1 MEIYVLF
8 CGTAEIV
15 YVTSKAFADGTNPS
29 VSFTGCTVGDEYLV
43 VAYGYQSV
51 RFNSITGMSNK
62 TQGNVGQG
70 AYRIGT
76 ATSTTIKVTATLTG
90 SRNNERALL
99 FHLKTE

>member
-1 MEIYVLF
+1 
-8 CGTAEIV
+8 
-15 YVTSKAFADGTNPS
+15 
-29 VSFTGCTVGDEYLV
+29 
-43 VAYGYQSV
+43 
-51 RFNSITGMSNK
+51 MSNK